1 MLSSS
6 GFFFQGALMDWLQK
20 EKERISASIKT
31 KFVTGL
37 VIFLPA
43 ALSLY
48 ILYRIFDFLDSFLD
62 PLIVSRTG
70 YSIPGMGVLL
80 LVLLILAVGTVAT
93 NVLGHR
99 LVIFLENMMAK
110 IPIFKKFYTTLK
122 TVMESFSPNG
132 QKGFRKVVL
141 AEYPQN
147 GVWTMGFFTGSVRF
161 GKDGPILQSVF
172 FPSNNIYIGIQAFLP
187 AEKVMETT
195 FSVEEGMKLILS
207 GGITLP
213 DHISLFPLGHPPSV
227 QSADDLLSGNRQNGV
242 SSESN
247 PSFRP

>member
-1 MLSSS
+1 
-6 GFFFQGALMDWLQK
+6 MDWLQK
-20 EKERISASIKT
+20 ERERISASIKT

-37 VIFLPA
+37 VIVLPV

-62 PLIVSRTG
+62 PFIVSRTG

-80 LVLLILAVGTVAT
+80 LLFLILAVGTVAT
-93 NVLGHR
+93 NVIGHR
-99 LVIFLENMMAK
+99 LVIFLENFMAR

-132 QKGFRKVVL
+132 QKGFRKVVV
-141 AEYPQN
+141 AEYPKE

-161 GKDGPILQSVF
+161 GKDGPMLQSVF
-172 FPSNNIYIGIQAFLP
+172 FPSNNIYIGIQAFLSE
-187 AEKVMETT
+187 EKVLETT

-213 DHISLFPLGHPPSV
+213 EQMTLFPLGHPPSPDSPGQHANIP
-227 QSADDLLSGNRQNGV
+227 QSGPSTESILST
-242 SSESN
+242 
-247 PSFRP
+247 RP

>member
-1 MLSSS
+1 
-6 GFFFQGALMDWLQK
+6 MDWLQK
-20 EKERISASIKT
+20 ERARISASIKT

-37 VIFLPA
+37 VIFLPV

-62 PLIVSRTG
+62 PFIVSITG

-80 LVLLILAVGTVAT
+80 LILLIFGVGTVAT
-93 NVLGHR
+93 NVIGHR
-99 LVIFLENMMAK
+99 LVIFLENVMSR

-141 AEYPQN
+141 AEYPRE
-147 GVWTMGFFTGSVRF
+147 GVWTLGFFTGSVRF
-161 GKDGPILQSVF
+161 GKDGPALQSVF

-187 AEKVMETT
+187 EEKILETT

-213 DHISLFPLGHPPSV
+213 EHITLFPLGHPPA
-227 QSADDLLSGNRQNGV
+227 ADSPGT
-242 SSESN
+242 
-247 PSFRP
+247 SFATLK

>member
-1 MLSSS
+1 
-6 GFFFQGALMDWLQK
+6 MDWLQK
-20 EKERISASIKT
+20 ERARISASIKT

-37 VIFLPA
+37 VIFLPV

-62 PLIVSRTG
+62 PFIVSRTG

-80 LVLLILAVGTVAT
+80 LLLLILAVGTVAT
-93 NVLGHR
+93 NVIGHR
-99 LVIFLENMMAK
+99 LVIFLESFMAR

-141 AEYPQN
+141 AEYPRE

-161 GKDGPILQSVF
+161 GKDGPTLQSVF

-187 AEKVMETT
+187 AEKVLETT

-213 DHISLFPLGHPPSV
+213 EHITLFPLGHPPA
-227 QSADDLLSGNRQNGV
+227 SA
-242 SSESN
+242 SSEPPLMNLHQSGASSETIIS
-247 PSFRP
+247 PRP